1 MTDELLK
8 DLSSRIKA
16 AEKTAKILL
25 FGSQARGT
33 AGLDSDIDILVV
45 LDKNETA
52 QTFKAQAENY
62 LKISRAIRSIEKKVS
77 IDLLVYTK
85 PEFERFV
92 QSGSQFSKKIL
103 AEGIDLQ

>member
-8 DLSSRIKA
+8 DLSSRIMA
-16 AEKTAKILL
+16 AEKTVKILL
-25 FGSQARGT
+25 FGSHALGT
-33 AGLDSDIDILVV
+33 SGSDSDIDLLVV
-45 LDKNETA
+45 LDKNETP

-62 LKISRAIRSIEKKVS
+62 LKISRAIRSIEKKVP

-85 PEFERFV
+85 PEFERFA

-103 AEGIDLQ
+103 SEGIDLQ

>member
-8 DLSSRIKA
+8 DLSSRIMA
-16 AEKTAKILL
+16 AEKTVKILL
-25 FGSQARGT
+25 FGSHARGT
-33 AGLDSDIDILVV
+33 SGSDSDIDLLVV
-45 LDKNETA
+45 LDKNETP

-62 LKISRAIRSIEKKVS
+62 LKISRAIRSIEKKVP

-85 PEFERFV
+85 PEFERFA

-103 AEGIDLQ
+103 TEGIDLQ

>member
-16 AEKTAKILL
+16 AEKTVKILL
-25 FGSQARGT
+25 FGSQASGT
-33 AGLDSDIDILVV
+33 AGSDSDIDILVV
-45 LDKNETA
+45 LDKDETP

-62 LKISRAIRSIEKKVS
+62 LKISRAIRCIEQKVP

-85 PEFERFV
+85 PEFEQFA